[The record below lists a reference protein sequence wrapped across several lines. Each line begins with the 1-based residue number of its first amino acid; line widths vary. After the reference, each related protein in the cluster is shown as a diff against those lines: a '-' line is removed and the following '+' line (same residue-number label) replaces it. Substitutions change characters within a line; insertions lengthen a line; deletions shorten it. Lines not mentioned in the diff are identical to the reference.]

1 MPVYEYVCAKQHV
14 FSTVT
19 TIAKRDD
26 PGMTCPTCGSR
37 AWRDAVAS
45 MRPHTETGY
54 QKEMES
60 EALGVNPSQI
70 PEIQKQFPHHR
81 FNPKTG
87 AMLIGSH
94 QEMKRVLK
102 DIGYRDWNAYY

>member
-1 MPVYEYVCAKQHV
+1 
-14 FSTVT
+14 
-19 TIAKRDD
+19 
-26 PGMTCPTCGSR
+26 
-37 AWRDAVAS
+37 